1 MALTKINDRSGYS
14 VDLSSYATSTDLNN
28 LDLGKVLQVVQTQ
41 YTGETTTT
49 STGWVD
55 TGLTATITPSSTSS
69 KIAILVH
76 QSGIEKRSSDT
87 VIHVRLLSNLADLG
101 NFVLGQCW
109 TANSNPIRV
118 AGAGINLLNSP
129 NTTSPVTYKTQQIN
143 ASGTADVRTQS
154 GGSVST
160 MMLMEIAG

>member
-1 MALTKINDRSGYS
+1 MALTKLNTRSGI
-14 VDLSSYATSTDLNN
+14 DLSSYATSTDLSN
-28 LDLGKVLQVVQTQ
+28 LTTGKVLQVVQTQ
-41 YTGETTTT
+41 YVAETITT
-49 STGWVD
+49 STSWVD
-55 TGLTATITPSSTSS
+55 TGLSATITPSSTSS
-69 KIAILVH
+69 KIAVLVH

-87 VIHVRLLSNLADLG
+87 VIHIRLLSNLADLG
-101 NFVLGQCW
+101 NFTVGACW

-129 NTTSPVTYKTQQIN
+129 NTTSPVTYKTMQIN
-143 ASGTADVRTQS
+143 ASGSADVRTQS